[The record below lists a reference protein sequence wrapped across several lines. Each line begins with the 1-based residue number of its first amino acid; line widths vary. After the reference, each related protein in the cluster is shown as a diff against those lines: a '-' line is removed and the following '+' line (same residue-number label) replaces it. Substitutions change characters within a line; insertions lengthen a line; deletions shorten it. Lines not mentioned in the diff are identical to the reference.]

1 MNISLDYDNT
11 YTRDPVMWDTI
22 IGIIKRHGH
31 SVYVVT
37 MRYPSEGAEVEQYL
51 AHQVERIIYTSRKN
65 KMDYVQQQMVSIDI
79 WIDDMPWFILND
91 AKQL

>member
-22 IGIIKRHGH
+22 IGIMKRCGH
-31 SVYVVT
+31 SVFVVT
-37 MRYPSEGAEVEQYL
+37 MRYPSEGAEVEKYL
-51 AHQVERIIYTSRKN
+51 GHQVDRIIYTSRKG
-65 KMDYVQQQMVSIDI
+65 KMDYLQAQMTSIDI

-91 AKQL
+91 AVVK

>member
-22 IGIIKRHGH
+22 IGIMNLSGH

-37 MRYPSEGAEVEQYL
+37 MRYPSEGEEVEKHL
-51 AHQVERIIYTSRKN
+51 AHQVERIIYTSRKG
-65 KMDYVQQQMVSIDI
+65 KMDYLQQQMVSIDI

-91 AKQL
+91 ATR